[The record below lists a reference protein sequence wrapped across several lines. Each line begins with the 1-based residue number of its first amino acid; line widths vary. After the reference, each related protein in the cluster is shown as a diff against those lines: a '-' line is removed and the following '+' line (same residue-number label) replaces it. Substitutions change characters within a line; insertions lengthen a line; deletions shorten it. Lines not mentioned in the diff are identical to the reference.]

1 MIDPRD
7 NYDMN
12 DVEIINFLNLSS
24 EEREIVLDWRNHEN
38 IRKWMYSD
46 NIISLDEHINFIDQ
60 LVRDTN
66 NFYWVVK
73 NKDGLYLGT
82 IYLNRTDFKNKHA
95 YIGIYVNPY
104 NEIKNKGYLL
114 IQSIKSLAFE
124 IAGLHT
130 LKLEVINNNRKA
142 INFYKKS
149 GFKEEGRLKE
159 FVFKDEQWHD
169 VIVMGIMNNSGGV

>member
-1 MIDPRD
+1 MIELQTNFDI
-7 NYDMN
+7 NGA
-12 DVEIINFLNLSS
+12 EIINFLNLSS
-24 EEREIVLDWRNHEN
+24 EEREMVLNWRNHED

-46 NIISLDEHINFIDQ
+46 NIISLNEHINFIDQ
-60 LVRDTN
+60 LVENTN

-73 NKDGLYLGT
+73 NKDGIYFGT

-95 YIGIYVNPY
+95 YIGIYANPY

-130 LKLEVINNNRKA
+130 LKLEVIDNNQKA

-149 GFKEEGRLKE
+149 GFAEEGRLKE

-169 VIVMGIMNNSGGV
+169 VIFMGIIKDS

>member
-1 MIDPRD
+1 MIDLR
-7 NYDMN
+7 N
-12 DVEIINFLNLSS
+12 DFDTSDADIINFLNLSS
-24 EEREIVLDWRNHEN
+24 EEREMVLDWRNHEN

-46 NIISLDEHINFIDQ
+46 NSISLDEHINFINQ
-60 LVRDTN
+60 LTGNTD

-73 NKDGLYLGT
+73 NKDRIYFGT

-104 NEIKNKGYLL
+104 NEIKNKGCLL

-130 LKLEVINNNRKA
+130 LKLEVIDNNQKA

-149 GFKEEGRLKE
+149 GFTEEGRLKE

-169 VIVMGIMNNSGGV
+169 VIVMGIMNDS

>member
-1 MIDPRD
+1 MIGIR
-7 NYDMN
+7 N
-12 DVEIINFLNLSS
+12 DFDISDVKIVNFLNLSR
-24 EEREIVLDWRNHEN
+24 EEREMVLDWRNHEN

-46 NIISLDEHINFIDQ
+46 NSISLDEHINFIDR

-66 NFYWVVK
+66 NYYWVVK
-73 NKDGLYLGT
+73 NKDGNYFGT

-95 YIGIYVNPY
+95 YIGIYANPY

-130 LKLEVINNNRKA
+130 LKLEVIDNNQKA

-149 GFKEEGRLKE
+149 GFAEEGRLKE

-169 VIVMGIMNNSGGV
+169 VIVMGIINDS